1 MALKDEWQV
10 DIDLSCIERY
20 VTDLAKTEP
29 KLRKKIVRSSLKRG
43 NKLLQNAEKTAL
55 GDALQAKGK
64 LNRWGIPHSG
74 FLKKGLKG
82 RVSFKNNNIKLIVG
96 VKNLDK
102 ERISFHNGRK
112 HLIKAPTYAG
122 VWLNFGTQSH
132 SIANKSSMRHIL
144 KNRQK
149 VSSDSYVNGIPGND
163 WVMSSFNRVKNQLFK
178 ATTADPDSNSGTWSP
193 WNGITEIGDIGN
205 SGAFVE
211 QTTLADTTKRYM
223 AGMKDTAEM
232 EVTYY
237 KYAGDTNQA
246 ALKTAAEAGSNIW
259 VKVQWKNGDTAKFQ
273 AAISGYALV
282 GGSNEDGVKAKI
294 SMRINGDVSF
304 TDK

>member
-1 MALKDEWQV
+1 MVINFSKTLK
-10 DIDLSCIERY
+10 
-20 VTDLAKTEP
+20 
-29 KLRKKIVRSSLKRG
+29 KL
-43 NKLLQNAEKTAL
+43 NAEKTAL

-96 VKNLDK
+96 VKNMDK

-132 SIANKSSMRHIL
+132 SIANKSSMRQIL

-149 VSSDSYVNGIPGND
+149 VSGDSYVNGIPGND

-178 ATTADPDSNSGTWSP
+178 AIAEDLETNYNES
-193 WNGITEIGDIGN
+193 
-205 SGAFVE
+205 
-211 QTTLADTTKRYM
+211 
-223 AGMKDTAEM
+223 MKS
-232 EVTYY
+232 
-237 KYAGDTNQA
+237 KY
-246 ALKTAAEAGSNIW
+246 
-259 VKVQWKNGDTAKFQ
+259 
-273 AAISGYALV
+273 
-282 GGSNEDGVKAKI
+282 
-294 SMRINGDVSF
+294 
-304 TDK
+304 

>member
-43 NKLLQNAEKTAL
+43 NKMLQAAEKTAL
-55 GDALQAKGK
+55 GNALQAKG
-64 LNRWGIPHSG
+64 N
-74 FLKKGLKG
+74 LKKGLKG

-96 VKNLDK
+96 VKNMDK

-132 SIANKSSMRHIL
+132 SIANKSSMRQIL

-149 VSSDSYVNGIPGND
+149 VSSDSYVNGIP
-163 WVMSSFNRVKNQLFK
+163 SCSKQ
-178 ATTADPDSNSGTWSP
+178 
-193 WNGITEIGDIGN
+193 
-205 SGAFVE
+205 
-211 QTTLADTTKRYM
+211 
-223 AGMKDTAEM
+223 
-232 EVTYY
+232 
-237 KYAGDTNQA
+237 
-246 ALKTAAEAGSNIW
+246 
-259 VKVQWKNGDTAKFQ
+259 
-273 AAISGYALV
+273 
-282 GGSNEDGVKAKI
+282 
-294 SMRINGDVSF
+294 
-304 TDK
+304 

>member
-1 MALKDEWQV
+1 MALKDEWQI

-64 LNRWGIPHSG
+64 LNKWGIPHSG

-82 RVSFKNNNIKLIVG
+82 RVS
-96 VKNLDK
+96 
-102 ERISFHNGRK
+102 
-112 HLIKAPTYAG
+112 
-122 VWLNFGTQSH
+122 LNFGTQSH

-178 ATTADPDSNSGTWSP
+178 A
-193 WNGITEIGDIGN
+193 I
-205 SGAFVE
+205 
-211 QTTLADTTKRYM
+211 
-223 AGMKDTAEM
+223 AEDL
-232 EVTYY
+232 ETNYNETVKS
-237 KYAGDTNQA
+237 KY
-246 ALKTAAEAGSNIW
+246 
-259 VKVQWKNGDTAKFQ
+259 
-273 AAISGYALV
+273 
-282 GGSNEDGVKAKI
+282 
-294 SMRINGDVSF
+294 
-304 TDK
+304 

>member
-1 MALKDEWQV
+1 MALKDEWQI

-20 VTDLAKTEP
+20 ITDLAKTEP

-122 VWLNFGTQSH
+122 IWLNFGTQSH
-132 SIANKSSMRHIL
+132 SIANKSSMRQIL

-149 VSSDSYVNGIPGND
+149 VSGDSYVNGIPGND

-178 ATTADPDSNSGTWSP
+178 AIAEDLETNYNES
-193 WNGITEIGDIGN
+193 
-205 SGAFVE
+205 
-211 QTTLADTTKRYM
+211 
-223 AGMKDTAEM
+223 MKS
-232 EVTYY
+232 
-237 KYAGDTNQA
+237 KY
-246 ALKTAAEAGSNIW
+246 
-259 VKVQWKNGDTAKFQ
+259 
-273 AAISGYALV
+273 
-282 GGSNEDGVKAKI
+282 
-294 SMRINGDVSF
+294 
-304 TDK
+304 

>member
-20 VTDLAKTEP
+20 ITDLAKTEP

-64 LNRWGIPHSG
+64 LNKWGIPHSG

-178 ATTADPDSNSGTWSP
+178 AIAEDLETNYNES
-193 WNGITEIGDIGN
+193 
-205 SGAFVE
+205 
-211 QTTLADTTKRYM
+211 
-223 AGMKDTAEM
+223 MKS
-232 EVTYY
+232 
-237 KYAGDTNQA
+237 KY
-246 ALKTAAEAGSNIW
+246 
-259 VKVQWKNGDTAKFQ
+259 
-273 AAISGYALV
+273 
-282 GGSNEDGVKAKI
+282 
-294 SMRINGDVSF
+294 
-304 TDK
+304 

>member
-1 MALKDEWQV
+1 MALKDEWQI

-64 LNRWGIPHSG
+64 LNKWGIPHSG

-132 SIANKSSMRHIL
+132 SIANKSSMRQIL

-163 WVMSSFNRVKNQLFK
+163 WVMSSFNRVKNQL
-178 ATTADPDSNSGTWSP
+178 
-193 WNGITEIGDIGN
+193 
-205 SGAFVE
+205 
-211 QTTLADTTKRYM
+211 LA
-223 AGMKDTAEM
+223 
-232 EVTYY
+232 
-237 KYAGDTNQA
+237 
-246 ALKTAAEAGSNIW
+246 NIN
-259 VKVQWKNGDTAKFQ
+259 VNYF
-273 AAISGYALV
+273 L
-282 GGSNEDGVKAKI
+282 
-294 SMRINGDVSF
+294 
-304 TDK
+304 

>member
-1 MALKDEWQV
+1 MALKDEWQI

-43 NKLLQNAEKTAL
+43 NKLLQAAEKTAL

-96 VKNLDK
+96 VKNMDK

-112 HLIKAPTYAG
+112 H
-122 VWLNFGTQSH
+122 
-132 SIANKSSMRHIL
+132 
-144 KNRQK
+144 QK

-178 ATTADPDSNSGTWSP
+178 A
-193 WNGITEIGDIGN
+193 I
-205 SGAFVE
+205 
-211 QTTLADTTKRYM
+211 
-223 AGMKDTAEM
+223 AEDL
-232 EVTYY
+232 ETNYNETIKS
-237 KYAGDTNQA
+237 KY
-246 ALKTAAEAGSNIW
+246 
-259 VKVQWKNGDTAKFQ
+259 
-273 AAISGYALV
+273 
-282 GGSNEDGVKAKI
+282 
-294 SMRINGDVSF
+294 
-304 TDK
+304 